1 MYKMIARLKIVIGI
15 TVVLF
20 AENIFAQSAVQF
32 SNDSIAKVDITEQL
46 PPLAELQEI
55 AVENSPVSKMLDAD
69 IRVGASKVNEE
80 KRLWMKS
87 LGIEGS
93 ARYGIF
99 DNLYLADDYS
109 SIESM
114 LATTKESRFYIGGYV
129 KMPISDIIDR
139 SNIKTAIAEKERL
152 QYQKQAR
159 IIELRQLVIIQYNE
173 LIKAYRKV
181 QINTNAAETHRL
193 QMLRAEIDF
202 NNGKINVAEYARLD
216 NMLSKTLL
224 ELEDAKLDYATA
236 FQVLEETVGIK
247 IKLNH

>member
-1 MYKMIARLKIVIGI
+1 MIFRLKIILGFAMALLVESIVAQP
-15 TVVLF
+15 VVPL
-20 AENIFAQSAVQF
+20 
-32 SNDSIAKVDITEQL
+32 SNDSIAKIDVTEQL
-46 PPLAELQEI
+46 PPLAELMEI
-55 AVENSPVSKMLDAD
+55 AVENSPIAKMLDAD
-69 IRVGASKVNEE
+69 IRSGASKVDEE

-87 LGIEGS
+87 VGVEGI

-99 DNLYLADDYS
+99 DNLYLTEDEAL
-109 SIESM
+109 IESS
-114 LATTKESRFYIGGYV
+114 LATTKQTRFYIGGYV
-129 KMPISDIIDR
+129 KMPISEIVDR
-139 SNIKTAIAEKERL
+139 SNIKTAIAEKEML
-152 QYQKQAR
+152 QYQKEAR
-159 IIELRQLVIIQYNE
+159 LIELRQLVIVQYNE

-236 FQVLEETVGIK
+236 FQVLEQTVGIK
-247 IKLNH
+247 IKLKP

>member
-1 MYKMIARLKIVIGI
+1 MILLVKSIC
-15 TVVLF
+15 
-20 AENIFAQSAVQF
+20 AQSVALLPG
-32 SNDSIAKVDITEQL
+32 DSVAKIDITEQL
-46 PPLAELQEI
+46 PPLAELMEI
-55 AVENSPVSKMLDAD
+55 AVENSPIAKMLDAN
-69 IRVGASKVNEE
+69 IRSGASKVNEE

-87 LGIEGS
+87 VGVEGI

-99 DNLYLADDYS
+99 DDLYLSDDNS
-109 SIESM
+109 TIESS
-114 LATTKESRFYIGGYV
+114 LATTKQSRFYIGGYV
-129 KMPISDIIDR
+129 KMPISEIVDR
-139 SNIKTAIAEKERL
+139 SNIKTAVAEKEML

-159 IIELRQLVIIQYNE
+159 LIELRQLVIVQYNE

-236 FQVLEETVGIK
+236 FQVLEQTVGKK
-247 IKLNH
+247 IKLKP